1 MTSTSGSLLSPFLK
15 TKLTD
20 RTLSRLTIKGQS
32 NEDAVLC
39 TADKTF
45 SMRSI
50 GLSNTVLVVTPVPD
64 VCASDFAEDALIIRD
79 QLNEIIE
86 LVPAVPKLHKLA
98 AVIRDRQYGE
108 GQEDDI
114 EQDENAVCRF
124 PRVLPIDWGTNK

>member
-1 MTSTSGSLLSPFLK
+1 
-15 TKLTD
+15 
-20 RTLSRLTIKGQS
+20 
-32 NEDAVLC
+32 
-39 TADKTF
+39 
-45 SMRSI
+45 MRSI

-64 VCASDFAEDALIIRD
+64 VCASDFAEDVLIIRD

-108 GQEDDI
+108 GQEDDM

-124 PRVLPIDWGTNK
+124 RRVCP